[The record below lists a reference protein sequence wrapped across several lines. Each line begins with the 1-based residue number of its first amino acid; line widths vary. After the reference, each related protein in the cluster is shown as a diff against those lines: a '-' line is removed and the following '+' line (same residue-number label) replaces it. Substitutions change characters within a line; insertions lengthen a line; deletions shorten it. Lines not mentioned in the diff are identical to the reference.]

1 MVFTISTIKN
11 IKILIFSN
19 EKDEAK
25 QVGAPTRLVLKSF
38 VVKLKKAVE
47 EKPDLEQ
54 YLKLCTDTIS
64 TIEANL
70 KA

>member
-1 MVFTISTIKN
+1 MINN
-11 IKILIFSN
+11 IIQRN

-47 EKPDLEQ
+47 EKPELEQ
-54 YLKLCTDTIS
+54 YLNICTDTIS